1 MTEIAHPIPSSEDYV
16 LAAKCT
22 LCRCSSGRGPHLSI
36 DLQRVKL
43 DRENAIAISYTWGEF
58 DRRDVYIG
66 HTDLNP
72 DKRMFINLGQEWS
85 IPELW
90 SRLDELSREHNA
102 IWIDQ
107 LCVPQ
112 TKGEVRDVLAKIP
125 DIYRTLDVV
134 AVLPGP
140 PPCKC
145 CNRWLALESNRWLS
159 LDLNQRCAES
169 FDKLTLMVE
178 GRILQCYNS
187 VAFCSW
193 YRRVWTRQEFFYSR
207 TIRIKWNLTSTPPCV
222 KLTRERALTADEICN
237 LNPYARLFLER
248 VNNSQRDPLAGVR
261 ALFIEFQSFITQGG
275 LSTLHYLKDHETQ
288 GFGGSHLVFPLFLT
302 EAPLE
307 VGSKS
312 EQIERFLASL
322 LDHSAAERS
331 ATVAKDYVVSVW
343 VDCPGYTIP
352 VAYKS
357 MGVLELL
364 EDAIGQLE
372 KMSSITL
379 ATTCPH
385 GLLGGTKATVCWRPT
400 NGLQSTSIS
409 KSSHLY
415 APARTDTVLPLKDGL
430 IPLKMLRKTS
440 SSISSRAQDY
450 ERTCKYWS
458 TAEALYHVVRAVNNF
473 NADSQHR
480 LMAMRKERDLT
491 SYPLD
496 AVMKE
501 LNSEGE
507 ALEPGNISTFETMFE
522 CLMASADSAEGMP
535 LADLKLHWKGFPEL
549 DHHALVYR
557 VVANVLGL
565 HHHACAAAG
574 IRLVIA
580 PDKPAMIGFTAP
592 DVDVDGSKGM
602 LDAAEKALTVWT
614 GPKGQQTVLYEA
626 VRHDNGTG
634 SMPQYRV
641 AGIWV
646 PCKAVKEDEI
656 GAVPCFDDDYDAF
669 LV

>member
-1 MTEIAHPIPSSEDYV
+1 MQANNMTEITHPIPSSEDYV

-22 LCRCSSGRGPHLSI
+22 PCRCSYGRDPHLSI

-43 DRENAIAISYTWGEF
+43 DRKNATAISYTWGAF

-72 DKRMFINLGQEWS
+72 NGRMFINLGQEWS

-90 SRLDELSREHNA
+90 NLLCELSGEHNA
-102 IWIDQ
+102 LWIDQ
-107 LCVPQ
+107 LCIPQ
-112 TKGEVRDVLAKIP
+112 NKGEIRDALAKIP

-140 PPCKC
+140 PPCNC
-145 CNRWLALESNRWLS
+145 YNRWLTLERNRWLS
-159 LDLNQRCAES
+159 LSPSRRRAES
-169 FDKLTLMVE
+169 HEKLTLMVE
-178 GRILQCYNS
+178 QQILQCYNS

-222 KLTRERALTADEICN
+222 KLTRERVLTADEICN
-237 LNPYARLFLER
+237 LNPYARLFLTQ
-248 VNNSQRDPLAGVR
+248 VVNSQHDPLAGVR

-275 LSTLHYLKDHETQ
+275 LSTLYYLRDHSIQ
-288 GFGGSHLVFPLFLT
+288 GFGGSHLVFPLFLA

-312 EQIERFLASL
+312 KQIDRFLNSL
-322 LDHSAAERS
+322 SDHSSAERS

-343 VDCPGYTIP
+343 VDCPSYTIP

-372 KMSSITL
+372 RLNSITL

-385 GLLGGTKATVCWRPT
+385 GLLGGTKETACWRPT

-409 KSSHLY
+409 KSRHLY
-415 APARTDTVLPLKDGL
+415 APARTDTVLPLKGSL
-430 IPLKMLRKTS
+430 VPLKKLRKTS

-450 ERTCKYWS
+450 KRTCKYWS
-458 TAEALYHVVRAVNNF
+458 TAEALYHMVQAVKNF
-473 NADSQHR
+473 NPDSQGR
-480 LMAMRKERDLT
+480 LTTMSKERDLA
-491 SYPLD
+491 SYQFD
-496 AVMKE
+496 AIMKE

-507 ALEPGNISTFETMFE
+507 AQEPENLFKFESMFE
-522 CLMASADSAEGMP
+522 
-535 LADLKLHWKGFPEL
+535 EL
-549 DHHALVYR
+549 DGVCR
-557 VVANVLGL
+557 
-565 HHHACAAAG
+565 
-574 IRLVIA
+574 
-580 PDKPAMIGFTAP
+580 
-592 DVDVDGSKGM
+592 
-602 LDAAEKALTVWT
+602 
-614 GPKGQQTVLYEA
+614 
-626 VRHDNGTG
+626 
-634 SMPQYRV
+634 
-641 AGIWV
+641 
-646 PCKAVKEDEI
+646 
-656 GAVPCFDDDYDAF
+656 
-669 LV
+669 